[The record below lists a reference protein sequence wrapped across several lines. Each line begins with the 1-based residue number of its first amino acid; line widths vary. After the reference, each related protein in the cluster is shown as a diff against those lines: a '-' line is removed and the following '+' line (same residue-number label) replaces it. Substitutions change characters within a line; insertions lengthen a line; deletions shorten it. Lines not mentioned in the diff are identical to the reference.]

1 MLAHGNSGLA
11 ERRTAAGEAPR
22 EGRRGAFRR
31 GVAGD
36 LSAYPHPRALGA
48 RSGTGCTQEFSFAAQ
63 VDCLGP
69 AAILRR
75 ARVGAR
81 SLCGIASIGGGRE
94 KAAGRDVARRPLPI
108 EPARAPGF
116 SDRTAARL
124 GTRGILLSVPGFM
137 WS

>member
-36 LSAYPHPRALGA
+36 PAAYRHPRALGA
-48 RSGTGCTQEFSFAAQ
+48 RSGTGCTQEFSFAAE
-63 VDCLGP
+63 VNRLRP

-81 SLCGIASIGGGRE
+81 SLCGIASIGGDRE
-94 KAAGRDVARRPLPI
+94 KAAVRDLAGRPVLI
-108 EPARAPGF
+108 EPARDPGF
-116 SDRTAARL
+116 SERAAARL
-124 GTRGILLSVPGFM
+124 GAR
-137 WS
+137 